1 MICGGQAQN
10 QVSTTKKSG
19 EYLMLPLKHYAIL
32 GLSV

>member
-1 MICGGQAQN
+1 MGQAQN

-19 EYLMLPLKHYAIL
+19 TYLMFPLERYAIL